1 MKTAHKILGYALI
14 LFSQLTIIS
23 GVNSYIEQCKT
34 CDVNAPPV
42 LGIIA
47 IALYLSV
54 WFALETQYQI
64 KIRTVSKD
72 SSD

>member
-1 MKTAHKILGYALI
+1 M
-14 LFSQLTIIS
+14 
-23 GVNSYIEQCKT
+23 
-34 CDVNAPPV
+34 NAPPI
-42 LGIIA
+42 LEIIA